1 MAKGLP
7 EPAQEARVVKP
18 PMSASIS
25 PHGFSIAKEMR
36 LDLAVP
42 GGQWA
47 QPNPIAGLAQL
58 NLWLTCPP
66 AQFAEPGDEPR
77 DILD

>member
-1 MAKGLP
+1 MAVLH
-7 EPAQEARVVKP
+7 
-18 PMSASIS
+18 ASDVGEGVYLALS
-25 PHGFSIAKEMR
+25 FSIAKEMR

-42 GGQWA
+42 GGQEA

-58 NLWLTCPP
+58 DLWLTCPP